1 MALIRLKLHEH
12 PAPLF
17 HEIRQKSVLDSRGR
31 FVGTVANLYIDEDG
45 RQLHFVDVVT
55 SAFLGLG
62 RKHHLIPVEAGSE
75 EDPGSITLAV
85 EQETVEKAP
94 AFPDPRV
101 GPDEEYQRPIRDHY
115 GC

>member
-12 PAPLF
+12 PAPPV
-17 HEIRQKSVLDSRGR
+17 HEIRQKSLLDSRGR
-31 FVGTVANLYIDEDG
+31 FVGTVANLYVDEDG

-55 SAFLGLG
+55 SGFLGLG
-62 RKHHLIPVEAGSE
+62 RKHHLIPVEAVSE

-94 AFPDPRV
+94 AFPDPHIE
-101 GPDEEYQRPIRDHY
+101 PDEE
-115 GC
+115 